1 MCVHIKGTH
10 GTYFSVLLIT
20 MFSLP
25 GKGWLVISSDSQVF
39 LPINTAFHLPI
50 KQSLKGLYLTSY
62 PNRLPKDD

>member
-25 GKGWLVISSDSQVF
+25 GKGWLVTSSDSQVF

-50 KQSLKGLYLTSY
+50 KQSLKGL
-62 PNRLPKDD
+62 